1 MTEVGPVESG
11 LHQPE
16 RPSITISGACS
27 IRVKHDDVHSLIVL
41 LTNSLLRK
49 SPTSSV
55 VDGPPMFMNTIAVGP
70 LEPIE
75 SCVTGGAT
83 VAILR
88 RCWAAAC

>member
-1 MTEVGPVESG
+1 LEAAEGDEVCVCLWRDEDFSLKYVGK
-11 LHQPE
+11 
-16 RPSITISGACS
+16 ISM
-27 IRVKHDDVHSLIVL
+27 RR

-70 LEPIE
+70 LDDVM

-83 VAILR
+83 VAIDRL
-88 RCWAAAC
+88 CGA